1 MNIKLAKNIGFCF
14 GVKRALSLTL
24 KALRENPGKT
34 IYTLGPLIHN
44 PPVIRDLRQ
53 KGVKVISSPAYAGRG
68 IFVIPSHGLAPKV
81 VEAARRRGAEILDAT
96 CPYVLRSQKIA
107 SGLADDGYHVVIVG
121 EKLHPE
127 IKGIIG
133 RVGRAGT
140 VVNRAVNL
148 RSLPYRK
155 KIGVIA
161 QTTESLSRF
170 RDIVAVLVGKT
181 SELKVCNTLCVHT
194 LDRQKEAVEL
204 AGKVC
209 AMIVVGGRN
218 SANTRR
224 LYELCRKKVPAFHI
238 ESAGELGRGT
248 RVLRVL
254 RKVLNRGDR
263 GCGPHQRS
271 GVGVVS
277 GTSTPD
283 VSIRELVEKI
293 CDPHCRRHHCEGRA

>member
-1 MNIKLAKNIGFCF
+1 
-14 GVKRALSLTL
+14 VKRALSLTL
-24 KALRENPGKT
+24 KALKENPGKT

-44 PPVIRDLRQ
+44 PPVVRDLQ
-53 KGVKVISSPAYAGRG
+53 KRGVKVITSAAYAGRG
-68 IFVIPSHGLAPKV
+68 IFVIPSHGLAPAV
-81 VEAARRRGAEILDAT
+81 VGAARKRGAKILDAT

-107 SGLADDGYHVVIVG
+107 SGLAADNYHVIIVG
-121 EKLHPE
+121 EKFHPE

-133 RVGRAGT
+133 RIGRAGT
-140 VVNRAVNL
+140 VVNRAADL
-148 RSLPYRK
+148 RRSLPYRK

-170 RDIVAVLVGKT
+170 RDIVAVLLGKS

-194 LDRQKEAVEL
+194 LDRQKEAVDL

-224 LYELCRKKVPAFHI
+224 LFELCRKKVPAFHI

-248 RVLRVL
+248 RVLSAL
-254 RKVLNRGDR
+254 RKVLKRGDR

-293 CDPHCRRHHCEGRA
+293 RDPRCRRQHCEGCA